1 MYRRLPH
8 NPNYYGLSDNIEE
21 TEKAL
26 NGAGG
31 QKVAEHLS
39 ELVEETMKDLHD
51 SGCIDVSE
59 TEDVVTPM
67 NLGMIATYY
76 QAEYT
81 TLEMFASSVRPHLR
95 IREALEVLCA
105 ASEFERSMICNLRRG
120 ESAMIRVSR
129 CFCVCFFCLFCR
141 MYRPI
146 D

>member
-67 NLGMIATYY
+67 NLGKLIVHCCHCVVATVLLPLCCCHCIVD
-76 QAEYT
+76 T
-81 TLEMFASSVRPHLR
+81 VLLTL
-95 IREALEVLCA
+95 LCD
-105 ASEFERSMICNLRRG
+105 NL
-120 ESAMIRVSR
+120 
-129 CFCVCFFCLFCR
+129 
-141 MYRPI
+141 
-146 D
+146 